1 MDNEGP
7 QSKRIKLSLEPTIDR
22 APIDITD
29 QGVETYK
36 DEPSLPAKLMETV
49 DRIWYERGDW
59 RDITEENLK
68 ASIQNSE
75 EQNGE
80 ANNDA
85 TNDVQ
90 SVTPTTQQQQLQP
103 PPGFDI
109 VKVRESVVNKL
120 FHAKSEIDV
129 ALDVI
134 NILLSQNR
142 PGVLAKD
149 AVLPLPAG
157 SLHATYV
164 ARPKPTNKA
173 QLESVQLTLGLK
185 RKQQRTASEFLKSSA
200 KNLKRLVEVEQTF
213 WDEAL
218 DLRRNNWLMQANAV
232 SPAMGGLSV
241 SNAGTSFL
249 IRYGYTD
256 VGSDF
261 GEVSFGEFSRAEN
274 DNENKADTQAQ
285 LSLPHNVQ
293 RRLVANVRKCHMERL
308 ARQFELSSEA
318 IMGMSEKDEGDT
330 KNEPISSLSLDTQ
343 QSKIQQQLVE
353 AQATVFDAEL
363 YSSVLSEAQ
372 SLANTNDVHFADEE
386 IIVNV
391 DGHVDLTIQRVQKP
405 SSSSNDDDNDDNGDV
420 TMGLATTNTKFTTQQ
435 MAGRTLELALRL
447 LLIQRHRYNQ
457 WKSRARLL
465 CPSRKTQQLLASI
478 GESITYQNIS
488 GGPGG
493 NTGGGLG
500 SAPTSSGSGAG
511 GRTNRLQAH
520 HHSSQAGLAVVS
532 PGSRKLPPVVPIL
545 SNALS
550 MCKFWVLFDRVRQL
564 VYDVIE
570 PFSSEG
576 GMDLAVH
583 YEMIFEGEQRRNT
596 NVCAAYPSVGDMS
609 ITLSIAFKKGQF
621 LLFELHHSG
630 NITVR
635 LPQGLVTLSNIS
647 EFQALLIREIN
658 LICLRMVCDVANDIV
673 RNSPSY
679 KVATASEQARL
690 SWKVDDIEEMING
703 SLSWALDSSSEKTHV
718 WRSIQVQLIKTKVET
733 TKPAYQLQFQ
743 LLSPTKNQPPLPPIT
758 REILLARNYTEGCR
772 GEGALNF
779 SERVKMMV
787 DDLILEAAVA
797 QK

>member
-1 MDNEGP
+1 MDNEEP
-7 QSKRIKLSLEPTIDR
+7 QSKRIKLSLEPTVDK
-22 APIDITD
+22 APTDIND
-29 QGVETYK
+29 QGVEIYQ
-36 DEPSLPAKLMETV
+36 DDPSLPEKLMERV
-49 DRIWYERGDW
+49 DRIWFERGDW
-59 RDITEENLK
+59 KNITEESLK
-68 ASIQNSE
+68 ASIQNNDE
-75 EQNGE
+75 NDGE
-80 ANNDA
+80 ANDTINDI
-85 TNDVQ
+85 Q
-90 SVTPTTQQQQLQP
+90 SVAPAAQQQQQQQQQQ
-103 PPGFDI
+103 PGFDI
-109 VKVRESVVNKL
+109 VKVRDSVVNKL

-134 NILLSQNR
+134 NILLAQNR

-164 ARPKPTNKA
+164 AKPKPTSKA
-173 QLESVQLTLGLK
+173 QLESAQLTLGLK
-185 RKQQRTASEFLKSSA
+185 RKQQRTASEFLRSSA
-200 KNLKRLVEVEQTF
+200 KNLKKLVEVEQTF

-218 DLRRNNWLMQANAV
+218 DLRRNNWLMQANTAP
-232 SPAMGGLSV
+232 STMGGLSV

-249 IRYGYTD
+249 VRYGYTD

-261 GEVSFGEFSRAEN
+261 SEVSFGEFSRTESEDEN
-274 DNENKADTQAQ
+274 TDTQTQ
-285 LSLPHNVQ
+285 LNLPHNVQ

-308 ARQFELSSEA
+308 ARQFELSFEV
-318 IMGMSEKDEGDT
+318 IMGMSEKDEEGET
-330 KNEPISSLSLDTQ
+330 KNEPIPSLSLDTL

-353 AQATVFDAEL
+353 AQATIFDAEL
-363 YSSVLSEAQ
+363 YSAVLSEAQ

-391 DGHVDLTIQRVQKP
+391 DGHVDLAIQRVHKP
-405 SSSSNDDDNDDNGDV
+405 NNSDGDD
-420 TMGLATTNTKFTTQQ
+420 TIKTTTTTKSTTQQ
-435 MAGRTLELALRL
+435 MAGRTLDLALRL
-447 LLIQRHRYNQ
+447 LLIQRHRYNM

-478 GESITYQNIS
+478 GESVTYQNTSTGHGGSTS
-488 GGPGG
+488 GGG
-493 NTGGGLG
+493 TG
-500 SAPTSSGSGAG
+500 SAPSSSGSGAG
-511 GRTNRLQAH
+511 GRGGRLQVH
-520 HHSSQAGLAVVS
+520 HHNSQAGLASAVS

-570 PFSSEG
+570 PFSGEG

-583 YEMIFEGEQRRNT
+583 YEMISEGERRQNAT
-596 NVCAAYPSVGDMS
+596 VCEAYPSVGGMS
-609 ITLSIAFKKGQF
+609 ITLSIAIKKGQF

-635 LPQGLVTLSNIS
+635 LPQGLVTLGNIS

-658 LICLRMVCDVANDIV
+658 LICLRMVCDAANDIV

-679 KVATASEQARL
+679 KAATTSEQARL

-703 SLSWALDSSSEKTHV
+703 SLWWALDSSSEKTHV
-718 WRSIQVQLIKTKVET
+718 WRSIQVQLIKTKVDS

-743 LLSPTKNQPPLPPIT
+743 LLPPPKNQPPLPTIT

-772 GEGALNF
+772 GEGALTF

-787 DDLILEAAVA
+787 DDLVREAAVA
-797 QK
+797 QKK